1 MKRSTTII
9 LIILLLIAIGA
20 FVGYRMY
27 TNRVPNY
34 ADETPELTV
43 TTTELAD
50 AFNKDTANASKQFMD
65 KIVRV
70 TGIVKSMDSSAVVL
84 GEEGNPS
91 DVVVGLDDRNL
102 KGIQYIK
109 TGDTAILQGKF
120 SGYSKAS
127 GDDLFAS
134 LGATIKIDY
143 AGVKDKKTLSTI
155 KK

>member
-9 LIILLLIAIGA
+9 IIILLLMVIGT

-27 TNRVPNY
+27 TNKVPNY
-34 ADETPELTV
+34 ADETPEITT

-50 AFNKDTANASKQFMD
+50 AFNKDTANANKRFMD

-70 TGIVKSMDSSAVVL
+70 TGIVKGMDSSAVVL

-102 KGIQYIK
+102 KGIHYIK
-109 TGDTAILQGKF
+109 AGDTAILQGKF

-143 AGVKDKKTLSTI
+143 AGIKDKKTLSTI

>member
-1 MKRSTTII
+1 MKRTTTI
-9 LIILLLIAIGA
+9 LLVVLLLIAVGALIG
-20 FVGYRMY
+20 YKMY
-27 TNRVPNY
+27 TTRVPNY
-34 ADETPELTV
+34 ADETPDITIS
-43 TTTELAD
+43 TTELAD
-50 AFNKDTANASKQFMD
+50 SFNKDTANAGKRFMD
-65 KIVRV
+65 KVVRV
-70 TGIVKSMDSSAVVL
+70 TGIVKSLDSSAVVL

-127 GDDLFAS
+127 GDDLLAS
-134 LGATIKIDY
+134 LGATFKIDY